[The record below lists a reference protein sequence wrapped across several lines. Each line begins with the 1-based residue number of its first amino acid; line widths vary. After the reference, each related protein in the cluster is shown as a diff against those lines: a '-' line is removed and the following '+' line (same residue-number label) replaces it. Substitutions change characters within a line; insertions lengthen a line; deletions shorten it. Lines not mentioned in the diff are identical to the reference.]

1 MPAKPEG
8 KKTYRQFDFKSETLD
23 FDFIYNP
30 QETEALHLHLNG
42 NSEIKIDD
50 LRRVFLWK
58 SNRVL
63 DVSVDTLGLL
73 SELAADKKLTLDDEF
88 VKTVLDQLVLSQG
101 IGFPMASA
109 ILKFIRP
116 DIFPI
121 IDVRAYRAL
130 TGKKPYYS
138 TYSYEKYIDYA
149 KQLTTIASLLK
160 RDLREIDEQLYCYD
174 EKHNGKI

>member
-1 MPAKPEG
+1 MSAKTEG
-8 KKTYRQFDFKSETLD
+8 KKAYKQFDFKSEELN
-23 FDFIYNP
+23 FNFVYNP
-30 QETEALHLHLNG
+30 QETEDLHLHLNG
-42 NSEIKIDD
+42 NSAVNIND

-63 DVSVDTLGLL
+63 DISVETLDLLNTLAASKDLTLG
-73 SELAADKKLTLDDEF
+73 DDLT
-88 VKTVLDQLVLSQG
+88 KTVLEELVLSQG

-149 KQLTTIASLLK
+149 KQLTAIAAHLN
-160 RDLREIDEQLYCYD
+160 RELRQIDEQLYCYD